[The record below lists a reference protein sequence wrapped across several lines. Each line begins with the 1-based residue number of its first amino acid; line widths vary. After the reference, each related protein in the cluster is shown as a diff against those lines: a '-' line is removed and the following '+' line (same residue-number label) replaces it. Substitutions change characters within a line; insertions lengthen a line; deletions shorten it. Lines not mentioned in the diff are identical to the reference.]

1 MAAGTPIP
9 AALEHL
15 SEQPRVRDLLAR
27 SVSGGRISH
36 AYLFLGPPG
45 SGKLAAAQAL
55 AQCIICED
63 GGDGSCGE
71 CIRVAHHTH
80 PDVQW
85 LTPGSANG
93 YLIDQVRE
101 LIVDAA
107 RTPMRANSKV
117 YVLDRVDLLRSSAA
131 NALLK
136 TIEEPPEGVVFILL
150 GRTLD
155 AVLPTIV
162 SRCQVV
168 PFRSIPAGQAVA
180 LVMRETGASEA
191 ECRVALAVAGAP
203 GRAREY
209 LASPARKQARNLVVR
224 TLDGLSA
231 SDAWD
236 VVVAAREL
244 FETVRSQLG
253 EVRAAQQDA
262 MDGADDFLSAKALK
276 QLEDANNRE
285 LTARQHSGMMEML
298 AAMKSVLRDVLLEL
312 EGAAEMVTNTD
323 VSDVIGRLAG
333 QTTPE
338 GVLLA
343 LAHLTRAEDNLG
355 HNVSPQLTLE
365 VMLFGIKEALICPR

>member
-1 MAAGTPIP
+1 MVEAALIP
-9 AALEHL
+9 PALEHL

-36 AYLFLGPPG
+36 AYLFVGPPG

-55 AQCIICED
+55 AQCIICEN

-80 PDVQW
+80 PDVFW
-85 LTPGSANG
+85 LAPGSANG

-101 LIVDAA
+101 LIKDAS

-117 YVLDRVDLLRSSAA
+117 YVLDRVDLLRGSAA

-136 TIEEPPEGVVFILL
+136 TIEEPPEGVTFILL

-155 AVLPTIV
+155 AVLPTIA
-162 SRCQVV
+162 SRCQVI
-168 PFRSIPAGQAVA
+168 PFRSIPSGQAVA
-180 LVMRETGASEA
+180 LVMGETGASEA

-209 LASPARKQARNLVVR
+209 LASPARKQVRGLVVR
-224 TLDGLSA
+224 TLDGLPA

-244 FETVRSQLG
+244 CETVGTQLG
-253 EVRAAQQDA
+253 EVREAQQDA
-262 MDGADDFLSAKALK
+262 MDGAADFLSPKAVK
-276 QLEDANNRE
+276 QLEEANNRE
-285 LTARQHSGMMEML
+285 LTARRHSGMMEML
-298 AAMKSVLRDVLLEL
+298 AAMKSVLRDVLLML
-312 EGAAEMVTNTD
+312 EGAAEMVINTD
-323 VSDVIGRLAG
+323 VSDVLGRLAAVA
-333 QTTPE
+333 TPE

-343 LAHLTRAEDNLG
+343 LAHVTRAEDDLG

-365 VMLFGIKEALICPR
+365 VMLFGIKEALTCPR

>member
-1 MAAGTPIP
+1 MVASAVIP
-9 AALEHL
+9 PALERL

-36 AYLFLGPPG
+36 AYLFVGPPG

-55 AQCIICED
+55 AQCIICEN

-80 PDVQW
+80 PDVYW
-85 LTPGSANG
+85 LAPGSANG

-101 LIVDAA
+101 LIRDAA
-107 RTPMRANSKV
+107 RTPMRASSKV

-136 TIEEPPEGVVFILL
+136 TIEEPPEGVTFILL

-155 AVLPTIV
+155 AVLPTIA
-162 SRCQVV
+162 SRCQVI
-168 PFRSIPAGQAVA
+168 PFRSIPSGQAVA
-180 LVMRETGASEA
+180 LVMGETGASET

-209 LASPARKQARNLVVR
+209 LASPARKQVRGLVVR
-224 TLDGLSA
+224 TLDALPT

-236 VVVAAREL
+236 VAVAAREL
-244 FETVRSQLG
+244 FETVGTQLG

-262 MDGADDFLSAKALK
+262 MDSAADFLSTKAVK
-276 QLEDANNRE
+276 QLEEANNRE
-285 LTARQHSGMMEML
+285 LTARRHSGMMEML
-298 AAMKSVLRDVLLEL
+298 AAMKSVLRDVLLML
-312 EGAAEMVTNTD
+312 EGAQDLVINTD
-323 VSDVIGRLAG
+323 ASDVLGRLAAVS
-333 QTTPE
+333 TPE
-338 GVLLA
+338 GVLMA
-343 LAHLTRAEDNLG
+343 LAHLAKAEDNLG
-355 HNVSPQLTLE
+355 HNVSAQLTLE
-365 VMLFGIKEALICPR
+365 VMLFGIKEALTCPR

>member
-1 MAAGTPIP
+1 MATTALIP
-9 AALEHL
+9 PALEHL

-63 GGDGSCGE
+63 GGDATCGE

-80 PDVQW
+80 PDVYW
-85 LTPGSANG
+85 LTPGSSNG
-93 YLIDQVRE
+93 YLIDQIRE
-101 LIVDAA
+101 LIRDAS
-107 RTPMRANSKV
+107 RTPMRASSKV
-117 YVLDRVDLLRSSAA
+117 YVLDRVDLLRGSAA

-136 TIEEPPEGVVFILL
+136 TIEEPPEGVTFVLL

-162 SRCQVV
+162 SRCQVI
-168 PFRSIPAGQAVA
+168 PFRSIPSGQAVA
-180 LVMRETGASEA
+180 LVMGETGASEA

-209 LASPARKQARNLVVR
+209 LASPARRQVRSLVVR
-224 TLDGLSA
+224 TLDALPA
-231 SDAWD
+231 CDAWD

-244 FETVRSQLG
+244 YEAVRFQLG

-262 MDGADDFLSAKALK
+262 MDDAADFLSPKAVK
-276 QLEDANNRE
+276 QLEEANNRE
-285 LTARQHSGMMEML
+285 LTSRQHSGMMEML
-298 AAMKSVLRDVLLEL
+298 AAMESILRDVLLML
-312 EGAAEMVTNTD
+312 EGANEMVINTD
-323 VSDVIGRLAG
+323 VPDVLGRLAAVG
-333 QTTPE
+333 APE
-338 GVLLA
+338 GVLEA
-343 LAHLTRAEDNLG
+343 LAYLKAAEDNLG
-355 HNVSPQLTLE
+355 HNVSPQLTIE
-365 VMLFGIKEALICPR
+365 VMLFGIKEALTCPR

>member
-1 MAAGTPIP
+1 MGASASIP
-9 AALEHL
+9 PALERL

-36 AYLFLGPPG
+36 AYLFVGPPG

-63 GGDGSCGE
+63 GGDAACGE

-80 PDVQW
+80 PDVRW
-85 LTPGSANG
+85 LAPGSSNG

-101 LIVDAA
+101 LIHDAS
-107 RTPMRANSKV
+107 RTPMRASSKV
-117 YVLDRVDLLRSSAA
+117 YVLDRVDLLRGSAA

-136 TIEEPPEGVVFILL
+136 TIEEPPEDVVFILL
-150 GRTLD
+150 GRTID

-162 SRCQVV
+162 SRCQVI
-168 PFRSIPAGQAVA
+168 PFRSIPSGQAVA
-180 LVMRETGASEA
+180 LVMRETGASET

-209 LASPARKQARNLVVR
+209 LASPARRQVRSLAVR
-224 TLDGLSA
+224 TLDALPA

-244 FETVRSQLG
+244 FEAVRFQLG

-262 MDGADDFLSAKALK
+262 MDGAADFLSAKAVK
-276 QLEDANNRE
+276 QLEEANNRE

-298 AAMKSVLRDVLLEL
+298 AAMKSILRDVLLML
-312 EGAAEMVTNTD
+312 EGAVEMVINTD
-323 VSDVIGRLAG
+323 VSDVLGRLAAASA
-333 QTTPE
+333 PE
-338 GVLLA
+338 GVLRA
-343 LAHLTRAEDNLG
+343 LAHLKAAEDSLG
-355 HNVSPQLTLE
+355 HNVSPQLTIE
-365 VMLFGIKEALICPR
+365 VMLFGIKEALTCPR